1 MLKKFV
7 VVVAFIL
14 IIMVASY
21 SQFNIFKEKQVTFSK
36 NYSQG
41 EFFTSNINNLRA
53 RYQSKGFS
61 FKVDDGNLDFL
72 TTLNAKEVYKSQIEK
87 IENAYYYTNQIK
99 TYQIINGERVNV
111 HVAKSTDGITVGIPI
126 IYYGY

>member
-41 EFFTSNINNLRA
+41 EFFTSNINDLCA

-99 TYQIINGERVNV
+99 RYQIINGRKVNV
-111 HVAKSTDGITVGIPI
+111 HIAKSADGITVGIPI

>member
-41 EFFTSNINNLRA
+41 EFFTSNINDLRA

-87 IENAYYYTNQIK
+87 IENAYYYTSQIK
-99 TYQIINGERVNV
+99 RYQIINGRKVNV
-111 HVAKSTDGITVGIPI
+111 HVAKSADGITVGIPI

>member
-41 EFFTSNINNLRA
+41 EFFTSNINDLRV

-87 IENAYYYTNQIK
+87 IENTYYYTNQIK